1 MMTRMELRPETLEK
15 IQQLIVANFA
25 GRDELYTAADSLE
38 EGAQQRVCR
47 RLAEHLAGYA
57 VELQQILTAAG
68 ERPAGP
74 LDLSVLAHALY
85 ESARRTRGQQGVLAA
100 AAEREH
106 DLKVDYDRAM
116 DNLSHPQAENLLRR
130 QRDGVEFDEQVLH
143 GLRGPEQRADET

>member
-1 MMTRMELRPETLEK
+1 
-15 IQQLIVANFA
+15 
-25 GRDELYTAADSLE
+25 
-38 EGAQQRVCR
+38 
-47 RLAEHLAGYA
+47 
-57 VELQQILTAAG
+57 
-68 ERPAGP
+68 
-74 LDLSVLAHALY
+74 
-85 ESARRTRGQQGVLAA
+85 LAA